1 MNRKNIKGN
10 SNPKIY
16 RCCICGKFTAK
27 MFGSDETCYKR
38 NRDNAHPMCPK
49 HYEEFTDMM
58 SDTYAKRSVQR
69 KQGTLPLVSCP
80 GCIMKKP
87 LPDGSLPQVAYVP
100 GSIIELN

>member
-1 MNRKNIKGN
+1 
-10 SNPKIY
+10 
-16 RCCICGKFTAK
+16 
-27 MFGSDETCYKR
+27 
-38 NRDNAHPMCPK
+38 MCPE

-58 SDTYAKRSVQR
+58 SDTYAKRSLQR

-100 GSIIELN
+100 GSIIELD